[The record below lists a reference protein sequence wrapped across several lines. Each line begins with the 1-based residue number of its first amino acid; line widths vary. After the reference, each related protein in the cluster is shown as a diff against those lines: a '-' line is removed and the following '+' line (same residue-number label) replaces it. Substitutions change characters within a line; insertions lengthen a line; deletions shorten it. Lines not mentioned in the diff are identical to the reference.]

1 MCIRD
6 RVKTGYKEIYGVN
19 CKNNDINK
27 RVYMKIHIFFLLLV
41 GLNLQSENS
50 ISALEDTIEKFWE
63 ARNDQDFEKIFFYE
77 SKIGALTGSSAEN
90 HFYED
95 PPPDLKSVIDYY
107 SKVESNVKP
116 YNITI
121 RKLSDNVYLS
131 LYYLVGSYKY
141 SSGKINND
149 YKTRVSNIWL
159 FEDGG
164 FKLYYKNFTNLK
176 KELEPTKIIAYP
188 MD

>member
-1 MCIRD
+1 
-6 RVKTGYKEIYGVN
+6 
-19 CKNNDINK
+19 
-27 RVYMKIHIFFLLLV
+27 MKIHIFFLLLV

-50 ISALEDTIEKFWE
+50 ISALEDTIEEFWE

-149 YKTRVSNIWL
+149 YKTRASNIWL